1 MDNFREWL
9 SDNLR
14 YILLILG
21 IAVVLIGL
29 FFGIRAISQAY
40 AGKNSNSEMASD
52 SVIEA
57 SSVISSK
64 EETSEESESSSVQ
77 TEEVFIANS
86 NKDVTELM
94 NSYYTALQNKDAA
107 SIKALVDTMTEQ
119 QSMDITSADTT
130 TYSDIDVYTKN
141 GMKDGEYIAYTTYT
155 SKTDSQLTEMPGI
168 GTNYIVTAAD
178 GSLKIQ
184 YSDYSDELKTFI
196 EEAAKDEE
204 VAALNASVET
214 SLAEAQEKE
223 SSAQAEAEEASASAQ
238 AEAEAQAQA
247 EAEVS
252 NAAQAEV
259 SQAAES
265 SAESSAETTV
275 DPERVETPAYT
286 IGTCNIRSGPGYEY
300 GVIFE
305 DMPAGS
311 QITVIGD
318 TASGWRHIRYGNI
331 EGYCGGRF
339 VAYN

>member
-64 EETSEESESSSVQ
+64 EEVSEESESSSTQ

-107 SIKALVDTMTEQ
+107 SVKTLVDTMTEQ

-155 SKTDSQLTEMPGI
+155 SKTNSQLTEMPGI
-168 GTNYIVTAAD
+168 STNYIVTATD

-196 EEAAKDEE
+196 EETAKDEE

-247 EAEVS
+247 EA
-252 NAAQAEV
+252 

-265 SAESSAETTV
+265 SAESSTETTV
-275 DPERVETPAYT
+275 DPDRVETPAYT